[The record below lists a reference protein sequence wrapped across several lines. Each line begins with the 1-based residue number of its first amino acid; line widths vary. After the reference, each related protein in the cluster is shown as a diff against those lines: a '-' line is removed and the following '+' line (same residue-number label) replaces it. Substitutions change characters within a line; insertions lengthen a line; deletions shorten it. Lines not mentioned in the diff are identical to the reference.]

1 MSDFNSLANKDQV
14 LDTPSRSD
22 GIPEHIEDT
31 LRLYGCQSIQQAGI
45 LLGLPQVAMATAQ
58 VLFHRFWYVSSMRN
72 FGVRDMSMGSLLLA
86 SKLEEVQVHIRDLVN
101 VFDFMSQ
108 WRLHNE
114 KDRPPAKRPAE
125 MSDFRYAPMGSYS
138 EKYYDIK
145 DAVLAAEMQLLKR
158 LGFNVYVSLPHAL
171 MINYLQVLGLADS
184 ELQPKGGQGKFNASQ
199 CAWNYLNDAC
209 VVADLSSNAS
219 LLPISITCDRM
230 RFNLYAHA
238 SRQRILLV

>member
-1 MSDFNSLANKDQV
+1 MPDFNSLASEAQV
-14 LDTPSRSD
+14 LETPSRAD

-45 LLGLPQVAMATAQ
+45 LLRLPQVAMATAQ

-72 FGVRDMSMGSLLLA
+72 FGVLDMSMGALLLA

-108 WRLHNE
+108 WRCHSE
-114 KDRPPAKRPAE
+114 KDNLPDKRPAATN
-125 MSDFRYAPMGSYS
+125 DFRYVPMGSYS
-138 EKYYDIK
+138 DKYYDTK
-145 DAVLAAEMQLLKR
+145 DAVLVAEMQLLKR

-171 MINYLQVLGLADS
+171 MINYLQVMGLADC
-184 ELQPKGGQGKFNASQ
+184 ELVLKDGQGKTSASQ

-209 VVADLSSNAS
+209 VVTNQ
-219 LLPISITCDRM
+219 PPNPC
-230 RFNLYAHA
+230 
-238 SRQRILLV
+238 ILLVSFKRDCMCLNIYADTS